1 MQKRLPVEQSNTMPW
16 FGQQGMG
23 VQFDTST
30 QYCGRCHAGHCGG
43 SLAVHV
49 ACQDGHY
56 RDQEMRGM
64 MRKLVQLDDDGWCV
78 EIDLVKLRRV
88 ASEFKAWLFTVDPGQ
103 DPFGFL
109 KQDPRW
115 LRRP

>member
-1 MQKRLPVEQSNTMPW
+1 
-16 FGQQGMG
+16 
-23 VQFDTST
+23 
-30 QYCGRCHAGHCGG
+30 
-43 SLAVHV
+43 
-49 ACQDGHY
+49 
-56 RDQEMRGM
+56 